1 MHPILAYI
9 DPGSGSMIIQ
19 VLIASI
25 IAIPVLLRN
34 RIAQAARMFRRGNQP
49 ADGVDDGSAQG

>member
-34 RIAQAARMFRRGNQP
+34 RIAQAARILRRGNEP
-49 ADGVDDGSAQG
+49 ADGVDDGTAQG